1 MRALFALAGLAAF
14 AFASTAFAAPVTLA
28 PLVLSPEFQTKLDDE
43 LGARERQELED
54 MVVRLVSRE
63 LTRHGAD
70 VGPGASTI
78 VEVTLIDAD
87 PNRPTFEELTRTPGL
102 SMSLSISTGG
112 AELSATLRRADGQ
125 VLSEVNHQYYT
136 RSLNDLIGAP
146 NTWSDA
152 HRAIS
157 RFARKVGDAYSASAN

>member
-14 AFASTAFAAPVTLA
+14 ATASTAFAAPVTLA
-28 PLVLSPEFQTKLDDE
+28 PVALSAEFQARLDDE

-70 VGPGASTI
+70 VRAGAPTT
-78 VEVTLIDAD
+78 VEITLIDAD
-87 PNRPTFEELTRTPGL
+87 PNRPTFEELSRTPGL
-102 SMSLSISTGG
+102 SMGMSVSTGG
-112 AELSATLRRADGQ
+112 AELSATLRSADGH
-125 VLSEVNHQYYT
+125 VLSEVSHRYYT
-136 RSLNDLIGAP
+136 QSLNDMVGSP
-146 NTWSDA
+146 NTWTDA